1 MSQQPLTAV
10 PVLEPK
16 QRNPLRRRLFLA
28 LTGEYFWFYVMLVP
42 SLLILVAVVIIPM
55 LYALRM
61 SLANSSVVVIGG
73 RGMVTGQW
81 VGLQNYASLMQ
92 NPLFWQAF
100 RETLYFWLVS
110 IVIEV
115 TVGIGMAVLLNQN
128 FWGRKVVR
136 VIVFIPWA
144 IPTVVNAMLW
154 GMILDGDN
162 YGALNDLLLRL
173 HLISAPIVWLN
184 PTPLFSQI
192 PWLANALS
200 FVGANSA
207 MNALIVGDEW
217 KTLPIVAVLIL
228 AGLQTIPGEYY
239 EAARVEGATG
249 WRQFRQITLPLLG
262 PILTVVLILRTMQL
276 LRAFTLIFTL
286 EQYGMPLLSIQAYQQ
301 AFSFGSFG
309 TGSAISF
316 LIALLALLIAI
327 VYIKRLYREEL

>member
-1 MSQQPLTAV
+1 MSRQPLTAV

-81 VGLQNYASLMQ
+81 VGLQNYASLMH

-228 AGLQTIPGEYY
+228 AGLQTIPSEYY

>member
-1 MSQQPLTAV
+1 MNRQPLTAV
-10 PVLEPK
+10 PILAQKPRK
-16 QRNPLRRRLFLA
+16 PLRSRLFHA
-28 LTGEYFWFYVMLVP
+28 LSGEYFWFYVLLVP
-42 SLLILVAVVIIPM
+42 SLLILAGVVVIPM

-81 VGLQNYASLMQ
+81 VGLQNYVSLMQ
-92 NPLFWQAF
+92 NPIFWQAF
-100 RETLYFWLVS
+100 RETLYFWFVS
-110 IVIEV
+110 IAVEV

-128 FWGRKVVR
+128 FRGRKVVR

-154 GMILDGDN
+154 GMILNGNN

-173 HLISAPIVWLN
+173 HLISSPVVWLN
-184 PTPLFSQI
+184 PTPLFSQV
-192 PWLANALS
+192 PWLSQALS
-200 FVGANSA
+200 FLGANST

-239 EAARVEGATG
+239 EAARVEGASG

-316 LIALLALLIAI
+316 LIALIALLIAI
-327 VYIKRLYREEL
+327 VYIKRIYREEL